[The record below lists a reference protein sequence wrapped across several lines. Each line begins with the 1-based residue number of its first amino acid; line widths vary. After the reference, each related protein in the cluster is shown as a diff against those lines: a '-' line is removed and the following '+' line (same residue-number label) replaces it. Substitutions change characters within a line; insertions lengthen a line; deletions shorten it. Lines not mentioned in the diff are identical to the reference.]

1 MFSDG
6 YSNAAI
12 GPVNT
17 VLNAKFPEVMDPKHL
32 GANPRAKSNRNLLSA
47 MAFAGMVSSTA
58 VTAASALCCALPAR
72 HHMTCTG
79 IDVKQVIGQLSE
91 SQTPYEPA
99 RVS

>member
-1 MFSDG
+1 MTDHQGSAMFSDG

-58 VTAASALCCALPAR
+58 CSRISRRVPCCAPAGP
-72 HHMTCTG
+72 HGWQKGTT
-79 IDVKQVIGQLSE
+79 
-91 SQTPYEPA
+91 
-99 RVS
+99 